1 MGKKMGITKENVE
14 DRGGKKA
21 IPENKQKGNNNATKK
36 K

>member
-1 MGKKMGITKENVE
+1 MGITKENVE
-14 DRGGKKA
+14 IEGARKQ